1 MNLNLYNQTHSLHI
15 YLTTD
20 LTDLEG
26 LLRGGDNDEDMQMD
40 DEGPEMATTLA
51 STTQPPPQSSV
62 PVEQSLAGPKDDN
75 DEMDEDGDIE
85 MDIATEEPAIL
96 SEPAVGQE
104 KDSDHHEKNGL
115 LHQQEKDQ
123 ETPFPP
129 IPSEL
134 QQQEFMQYVES
145 RQVVPT
151 WESEALRRQ
160 QEEEQDHEGDLYY
173 FTQQLDESLDAFLN
187 LSMDDNQPPLP
198 GNLNGNHHRDSN
210 GDGAMILPDLLLPPH
225 SQNTHQ
231 DSISSI
237 SLLHPSSAH
246 TQSSKKPSMDDLLRR
261 AIESHIMLHSHHD
274 SKHTSPLI
282 PHKSLLT
289 LLAFRSGQHL
299 GVAVPDANGGG
310 SSGYETKSI
319 ISDLL
324 LLRTPALPFLYG
336 GDTDLEPDGRLAS
349 EVYQMP
355 RTRKK
360 EKARDSGQG
369 KAPVKTA
376 EQKAA
381 RKKMM
386 EEAAAR
392 KKQSLAEAA
401 VRREVKY
408 LAKLERAESKGIKL
422 DPASLARKEELKKR
436 VGGIVITRKET
447 KRDKAKKERLAAEEA
462 ARAASG
468 ALQLNMDA
476 AGAAV
481 AGSSSAMPGGLSS
494 GFSVPTTSAAVTTA
508 GGAGLSSAA
517 TSPAA
522 STGKKG
528 VDFYSDDDDEDDD
541 DGDLMDQDL
550 VASGAGPSN
559 VQAQHH
565 QPPPLPLPKSPPPK
579 KKTPVKQAA
588 KSSPPIKL
596 KLSAPAANGSPRKVV
611 LKLSTVPKPVP
622 ATQQPLSANGSSL
635 KSPAEKILCICHA
648 PTIDYGTFM
657 VSCDS
662 CHAWFHGACVGWT
675 DFTPGDFFCQRC
687 S

>member
-1 MNLNLYNQTHSLHI
+1 MTRILSLHLYNQTHPPTSTT
-15 YLTTD
+15 TTD

-40 DEGPEMATTLA
+40 EEGPEMATTFA
-51 STTQPPPQSSV
+51 PTNQPQSSV
-62 PVEQSLAGPKDDN
+62 PVEQSLADPKEEN
-75 DEMDEDGDIE
+75 DEIDEDGDIE
-85 MDIATEEPAIL
+85 MDVATEEPAIL
-96 SEPAVGQE
+96 SGPSVVQE
-104 KDSDHHEKNGL
+104 KDDHHEMNGFL
-115 LHQQEKDQ
+115 QQQEKDQ

-187 LSMDDNQPPLP
+187 LTMNDNQPPLP
-198 GNLNGNHHRDSN
+198 GNLNGNHHRDSISDN
-210 GDGAMILPDLLLPPH
+210 AMNLPDLLHPPH
-225 SQNTHQ
+225 SLNTHRY
-231 DSISSI
+231 STIS
-237 SLLHPSSAH
+237 SLLHPSS
-246 TQSSKKPSMDDLLRR
+246 TRSSKKPSMDDLLRR
-261 AIESHIMLHSHHD
+261 AIESHIMHHSHHD
-274 SKHTSPLI
+274 SKHTAPLI

-319 ISDLL
+319 LSDLL

-468 ALQLNMDA
+468 AMQLNMDA
-476 AGAAV
+476 AGDVV
-481 AGSSSAMPGGLSS
+481 AGSSSAMPGGLAS
-494 GFSVPTTSAAVTTA
+494 GLSAPTTSAAVTTA

-522 STGKKG
+522 STGRKG
-528 VDFYSDDDDEDDD
+528 VDFYSDDDEEEDD

-550 VASGAGPSN
+550 VASGAGPSGI
-559 VQAQHH
+559 VQTQHH

-579 KKTPVKQAA
+579 KKTSVKQAV

-596 KLSAPAANGSPRKVV
+596 KLSAPAATGSPRKVV
-611 LKLSTVPKPVP
+611 LKLSTVAKPVP
-622 ATQQPLSANGSSL
+622 ATQQPLSANGSSM
-635 KSPAEKILCICHA
+635 KSPEEKILCICHA
-648 PTIDYGTFM
+648 PTIDYGLFM
-657 VSCDS
+657 VCCDT
-662 CHAWFHGACVGWT
+662 CNTWFHGTCVGWT
-675 DFTPGDFFCQRC
+675 DFTPGDFYCQRC